1 MLGNLGRE
9 GHGHNESIM
18 IKKKKAD
25 ISLKPEFQ
33 WISTTSSR

>member
-18 IKKKKAD
+18 IKKKKAE
-25 ISLKPEFQ
+25 ILLVFLYSEALN
-33 WISTTSSR
+33 